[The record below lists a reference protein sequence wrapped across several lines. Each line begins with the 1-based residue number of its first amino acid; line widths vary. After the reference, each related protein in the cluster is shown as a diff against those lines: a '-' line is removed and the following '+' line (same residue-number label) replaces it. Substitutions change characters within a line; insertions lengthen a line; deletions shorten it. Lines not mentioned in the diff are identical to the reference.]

1 LLNSPTAL
9 WASADK
15 HNLFVFLMAVSISI
29 SLLLK
34 ILLERLCYCIRAG
47 GYLSAFNPYMGV
59 ARNPH
64 QLPDDFI
71 RLDIKS
77 ECEGDKSSNR
87 FRLAFFTA
95 PRPSPLS

>member
-1 LLNSPTAL
+1 MLNSTTAL

-47 GYLSAFNPYMGV
+47 GYLSACNPYMGV

-64 QLPDDFI
+64 QLPDNFI
-71 RLDIKS
+71 GFDIRS
-77 ECEGDKSSNR
+77 ECEGDESSNR
-87 FRLAFFTA
+87 FRLACCTA
-95 PRPSPLS
+95 ACLSH

>member
-1 LLNSPTAL
+1 MLNSTTAL

-29 SLLLK
+29 SLFLK

-47 GYLSAFNPYMGV
+47 GYLSAFNPYMGA

-71 RLDIKS
+71 RLNIRPESK
-77 ECEGDKSSNR
+77 GDKSSNR
-87 FRLAFFTA
+87 FRLACCT
-95 PRPSPLS
+95 PPDLSH